1 MEWTYQGDILGNR
14 QFLNRDLHIQVLQMR
29 VLATDL
35 FIVGTSFRW
44 LFINN
49 SVSDRVK
56 YNLILL

>member
-1 MEWTYQGDILGNR
+1 
-14 QFLNRDLHIQVLQMR
+14 MR